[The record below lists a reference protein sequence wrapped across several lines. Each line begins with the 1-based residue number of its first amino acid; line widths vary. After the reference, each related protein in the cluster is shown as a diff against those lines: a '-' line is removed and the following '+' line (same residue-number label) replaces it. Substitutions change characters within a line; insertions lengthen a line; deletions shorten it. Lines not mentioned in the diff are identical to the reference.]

1 MRIHLLLLQS
11 WQVESKEIEDIVM
24 SIKINDQIIPDWAIE
39 RQAEALFENVAKGM
53 PGKPR
58 EIIMISALDL
68 AKERLID
75 QALMAQESRRR
86 KYKVDSVELQKKIKL
101 WMKQNGGKKAFE
113 KIKNPMIQNHD
124 DLKREL
130 SDQMRFNQ
138 LLEEESQCDP
148 VSETDALKYYEDR
161 PELFRSEEQLSASH
175 LLRMAKSEEEFEKAL
190 EDVKALRERLQKGE
204 DFTELVRAESDDKGN
219 DGNLGTFGKGR
230 MVPEFEEAAY
240 GLEVGELSEP
250 VRTQF
255 GWHLILLHE
264 KIPAKITAFDDIKE
278 KVIEYLTERKKDK
291 VFEDFLDGM
300 KAQATIEEVS
310 GI

>member
-1 MRIHLLLLQS
+1 
-11 WQVESKEIEDIVM
+11 M

-39 RQAEALFENVAKGM
+39 RQAEALLENVAKGM

-58 EIIMISALDL
+58 EIVMISALDL

-86 KYKVDSVELQKKIKL
+86 KYRVDSVELQKKIKL
-101 WMKQNGGKKAFE
+101 WLKQNGGKKAFS
-113 KIKNPMIQNHD
+113 KINNPMIQNQE

-138 LLEEESQCDP
+138 LLEEESHCDA
-148 VSETDALKYYEDR
+148 VSTADARKYYDER
-161 PELFRSEEQLSASH
+161 PELFRMEEQLSASH
-175 LLRMAKSEEEFEKAL
+175 LLKMAKTEAEFEKAL
-190 EDVKALRERLQKGE
+190 EDVKALRERLHSGE
-204 DFTELVRAESDDKGN
+204 DFAELVRLESDDKGN

-230 MVPEFEEAAY
+230 MVPEFEKAAY
-240 GLEVGELSEP
+240 ALKPGELSEP

-255 GWHLILLHE
+255 GWHLIQLHE
-264 KIPAKITAFDDIKE
+264 RIPEKITPFEEISE
-278 KVIEYLTERKKDK
+278 KVVEYLTERKKDK
-291 VFEDFLDGM
+291 VFEDFLDGL
-300 KAQATIEEVS
+300 KARATIEEVT